1 MPHNYIKMSDKFF
14 VFFMSPYFVYVT
26 AFDGRVK
33 FVQGFNFATFRKLV
47 YNFYS
52 ICLLQFSKTS
62 FLSFLIFNISVH
74 DIDQNS

>member
-1 MPHNYIKMSDKFF
+1 MPHIYIKMSDKFF

-33 FVQGFNFATFRKLV
+33 FVQGFNSATFRKLV

-52 ICLLQFSKTS
+52 ICLL
-62 FLSFLIFNISVH
+62 
-74 DIDQNS
+74 